1 MAGVGMAI
9 STFDVFDTVLTRR
22 VGNPRSMFLLLGR
35 RASVRGHIS
44 CSAHAFATAR
54 RSGEQL
60 AFRNAGGLDSS
71 VSLRD
76 IYHEVGDALDLN
88 AAQISI
94 LVELE
99 LELEREMLVPLPAAA
114 ARVAAARAAGR
125 RIVYVSDMYLSSEFL
140 RETLSKF
147 GLILDDELLLVSNEL
162 QRSKATGEMW
172 NYVCEQFPNT
182 DIVHCGNDAVS
193 DGRRARRAG
202 IRATVLS
209 DYNLNRYELSL
220 EEHHGATDGLA
231 SALAGASR
239 IARLNPVEPGRTPL
253 TDVAAG
259 VVAPFVIG
267 NVLWTLRAAKK
278 QGITKLF
285 FVARDG
291 QVLCDVARTLA
302 PKVGYTGDLEYIYGS
317 RQAWCLASHSPEN
330 PSALDAL
337 VPTGTDV
344 DATLR
349 ETLARLD
356 LAPEALDGTFT
367 ARFSASTWDRTLAP
381 GDAEALRTLLGSDSP
396 LRDQLNNAA
405 KAARELVLGY
415 LDQVGAITDQPI
427 GFVDLGTGAS
437 LYNALSAIVGSVG
450 QAPPTG
456 FYFGLRS
463 HLPETSFGRPMTYV
477 RNAERGIGYLQTP
490 GLLTFVELACTANHG
505 SVLGY
510 RDDGAGRIEPTFSDD
525 DNSAVVDWGL
535 PLVHA
540 TVLRVAEELVLDD
553 DLIGSDSIDL
563 RPAILD
569 VFDLFWKSPT
579 SQEATT
585 WGAYPFEDGWGLHAV
600 RNPLA
605 ARRHIHHAL
614 APQPHRH
621 WWNGGA
627 KQLSG
632 PITRIAF
639 DSRNALQAA
648 QQKVSKRLSG
658 GSR

>member
-209 DYNLNRYELSL
+209 CLLYTSP
-220 EEHHGATDGLA
+220 
-231 SALAGASR
+231 S
-239 IARLNPVEPGRTPL
+239 P
-253 TDVAAG
+253 
-259 VVAPFVIG
+259 
-267 NVLWTLRAAKK
+267 
-278 QGITKLF
+278 
-285 FVARDG
+285 RD
-291 QVLCDVARTLA
+291 
-302 PKVGYTGDLEYIYGS
+302 S
-317 RQAWCLASHSPEN
+317 
-330 PSALDAL
+330 
-337 VPTGTDV
+337 
-344 DATLR
+344 
-349 ETLARLD
+349 
-356 LAPEALDGTFT
+356 
-367 ARFSASTWDRTLAP
+367 
-381 GDAEALRTLLGSDSP
+381 
-396 LRDQLNNAA
+396 
-405 KAARELVLGY
+405 
-415 LDQVGAITDQPI
+415 
-427 GFVDLGTGAS
+427 
-437 LYNALSAIVGSVG
+437 
-450 QAPPTG
+450 
-456 FYFGLRS
+456 
-463 HLPETSFGRPMTYV
+463 
-477 RNAERGIGYLQTP
+477 
-490 GLLTFVELACTANHG
+490 
-505 SVLGY
+505 
-510 RDDGAGRIEPTFSDD
+510 
-525 DNSAVVDWGL
+525 
-535 PLVHA
+535 
-540 TVLRVAEELVLDD
+540 
-553 DLIGSDSIDL
+553 
-563 RPAILD
+563 
-569 VFDLFWKSPT
+569 
-579 SQEATT
+579 
-585 WGAYPFEDGWGLHAV
+585 
-600 RNPLA
+600 
-605 ARRHIHHAL
+605 
-614 APQPHRH
+614 
-621 WWNGGA
+621 
-627 KQLSG
+627 
-632 PITRIAF
+632 
-639 DSRNALQAA
+639 
-648 QQKVSKRLSG
+648 
-658 GSR
+658 